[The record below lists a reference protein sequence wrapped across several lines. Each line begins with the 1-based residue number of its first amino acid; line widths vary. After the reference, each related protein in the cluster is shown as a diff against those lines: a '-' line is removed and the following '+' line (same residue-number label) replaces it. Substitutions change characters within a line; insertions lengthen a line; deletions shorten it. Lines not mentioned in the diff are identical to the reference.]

1 MASPWA
7 YNDRLFCL
15 NEKGKTYVVKP
26 GPDFEIL
33 QQNDLKETC
42 IATPA
47 IAQGKLL
54 IRTET
59 KLYCITEDG
68 K

>member
-7 YNDRLFCL
+7 SKDRLFCL
-15 NEKGKTYVVKP
+15 KEKGRTHVLKP

-33 QQNDLKETC
+33 QQHDLDETC
-42 IATPA
+42 IATPG

>member
-1 MASPWA
+1 M
-7 YNDRLFCL
+7 LFCQ
-15 NEKGKTYVVKP
+15 NEQGKTYVIKA
-26 GPDFEIL
+26 GPDFDVLHE
-33 QQNDLKETC
+33 NDLDETC

-47 IAQGKLL
+47 IAQGKLF

-59 KLYCITEDG
+59 KLYCISKDG